1 LDTSR
6 NEISLLKK
14 KLNFVENEI
23 GKLKLLDIENKNFID
38 KSISG
43 IIKKDD
49 VQEIVLKI
57 NYNMLD
63 SIFNRLSMEPRD
75 GYSLNQQL

>member
-1 LDTSR
+1 M
-6 NEISLLKK
+6 
-14 KLNFVENEI
+14 
-23 GKLKLLDIENKNFID
+23 
-38 KSISG
+38 SG

-63 SIFNRLSMEPRD
+63 SIFNRLTIEPRE
-75 GYSLNQQL
+75 GYSLT